1 MDVTYLSICYVGILI
16 FSNDCPV
23 NRLFKITEQLL
34 TLAACSTERQGHS
47 PVASLP
53 AHSHGLGVHFIH
65 LLYTLSHMVS
75 KNVK

>member
-1 MDVTYLSICYVGILI
+1 MLVSLFFQMIAQ
-16 FSNDCPV
+16 V

-53 AHSHGLGVHFIH
+53 AHSHGLGIHFIH